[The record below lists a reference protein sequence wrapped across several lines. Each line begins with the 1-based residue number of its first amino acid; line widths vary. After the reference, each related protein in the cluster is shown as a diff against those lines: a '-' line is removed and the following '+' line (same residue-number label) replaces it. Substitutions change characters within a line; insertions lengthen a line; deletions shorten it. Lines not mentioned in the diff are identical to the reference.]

1 MLEYLETKSS
11 EKLRAVI
18 GVIDEIFVETRQVE
32 NDLLVQGISTGK
44 RYAKASLATK
54 TVKGVLSALEDVL
67 CDVLVDDT
75 DLREKYNSNGFLFQ
89 QLWN

>member
-1 MLEYLETKSS
+1 LLEYLETKSS